1 MYNIRRRPRKRRTSL
16 MDRYCSQM
24 GQLVERDR
32 AQFALKTAKENAE
45 KAAEEARAASM
56 AKTDFLAKMSHEIR
70 TPMNG
75 VLGMTDLLLRS
86 ALTDHQRKYVTIAHH
101 SAETLLNVI
110 NDILDFSRIEAGKLS
125 LNFTD
130 FDLFDTIGDAIE
142 LLAEAAHKKDLEIVY
157 GFSPEVPQWV
167 RGDPLRLRQ
176 VLFNLVGNG
185 IKFTDTGEVVVR
197 VSAEEITEESV
208 ILLFEIM
215 DTGIGIAPEI
225 EEQILKPFEQ
235 ADGTITRK
243 FGGTGL
249 GLPIARQ
256 LIDMMDGKFWI
267 EGTPGKGSI
276 FRFTAKLERQVTPS
290 DQDCCQPWNLPSM
303 KVLVVDDNA
312 TCRDMLTHHLS
323 NWGLTT
329 DAAADGQQA
338 LEMLRAAANG
348 GQPIELALLDL
359 KMPGLSGIEIGQA
372 IGTDTALAGTRVIV
386 MTTLTQHDH
395 VNVANDSGNLS
406 FLTKPVRPSEL
417 HSLIKMLMS
426 MASEES
432 LSMAQNADA
441 PEPESSDQAPALD
454 ATVLLAEDNPV
465 NQEVT
470 CAYLTA
476 LGCRVD
482 VVVTGLEVME
492 ALERESYDAVLMDC
506 QMPEMDGFQATK
518 MLRLREK
525 QRNQERPTPVIAV
538 TANALEGERDRCL
551 EAGMDDYICK
561 PFSQDEL
568 RVILQ
573 RWLDQRHS
581 PDDANGEIGVRLH
594 SA

>member
-1 MYNIRRRPRKRRTSL
+1 MH
-16 MDRYCSQM
+16 DYCSRV
-24 GQLVERDR
+24 GHLVERDR
-32 AQFALKTAKENAE
+32 TQSALKIAKENAE
-45 KAAEEARAASM
+45 KAAEEARAASL
-56 AKTDFLAKMSHEIR
+56 AKTEFLAKMSHEIR

-130 FDLFDTIGDAIE
+130 FDLFDTIGGAVE
-142 LLAEAAHKKDLEIVY
+142 LLAEAAQKKDLEIVY
-157 GFSPEVPQWV
+157 GFSSEVPQWV

-176 VLFNLVGNG
+176 VIFNLVGNG
-185 IKFTDTGEVVVR
+185 IKFTDTGEVVLR
-197 VSAEEITEESV
+197 VSAEEITEEFV
-208 ILLFEIM
+208 ILLFEIT

-235 ADGTITRK
+235 ADGTITRR

-249 GLPIARQ
+249 GLPIAQQ
-256 LIDMMDGKFWI
+256 LIEMMDGKFSI
-267 EGTPGKGSI
+267 ESTPGKGSI
-276 FRFTAKLERQVTPS
+276 FRFTARLERQATAP
-290 DQDCCQPWNLPSM
+290 DQDCCQPWNFPSM

-312 TCRDMLTHHLS
+312 TCRDILIQHLS
-323 NWGLTT
+323 NWGLAT
-329 DAAADGQQA
+329 DAAADGRQA
-338 LEMLRAAANG
+338 LEMLHAAANG
-348 GQPIELALLDL
+348 GQPFELVLLDL

-372 IGTDTALAGTRVIV
+372 IGTDTALAGTHVIV
-386 MTTLTQHDH
+386 MTILTQHDNL
-395 VNVANDSGNLS
+395 NVAKDSGTLS
-406 FLTKPVRPSEL
+406 FITKPVRPSEL
-417 HSLIKMLMS
+417 HSLIKMLVS

-432 LSMAQNADA
+432 LSMAQKADEV
-441 PEPESSDQAPALD
+441 EPGSSDRAPALG

-465 NQEVT
+465 NQEVAY
-470 CAYLTA
+470 AYLTA

-492 ALERESYDAVLMDC
+492 ALERTSYDAVLMDC

-518 MLRLREK
+518 MLRLRER
-525 QRNQERPTPVIAV
+525 QRNEQRPTPVIAV

-568 RVILQ
+568 RMVLQ
-573 RWLDQRHS
+573 RWLDQQHS